1 MKTQKTHLK
10 SFLVVPSVK
19 LPRFSTKLTEIFQDN
34 NKIQMPDAVIIDL
47 EDSVPPDQKETG
59 RHLAHDFFH
68 SPTFESINNACTWF
82 IKVNDTL
89 TDYITDDI
97 NLVKTFAHKGI
108 GLALPKVGQI
118 DEVQTVVSK
127 SGIEPHLCLPTIET
141 LKGFEQRDILLT
153 NWSQL
158 GVKQFVFGAGD
169 MSYELDIER
178 NYSLSVLNFIF
189 VSLLISAKIH
199 KVNFIDSPSR
209 FIPSKDKAC
218 HAEVERECLDV
229 FKNGGCGKIAIH
241 PSQIAIINQIFHGT
255 DYQHAAS
262 LVNLFESNTESRAHV
277 DVLTGQYVGSPSYKQ
292 AKRTVATKQE
302 DQNIEHG

>member
-1 MKTQKTHLK
+1 MKAQKTHLK

-19 LPRFSTKLTEIFQDN
+19 LPRFSIKLTEIFQDN
-34 NKIQMPDAVIIDL
+34 NKIQKPDAVIIDL

-59 RHLAHDFFH
+59 RHLAYDFFH
-68 SPTFESINNACTWF
+68 SSAFESINTACTWF

-89 TDYITDDI
+89 TDYIADDI
-97 NLVKTFAHKGI
+97 KLVQTVVHKGI
-108 GLALPKVGQI
+108 GLALPKVGQA
-118 DEVQTVVSK
+118 DEVQTVLLK
-127 SGIEPHLCLPTIET
+127 SGVEPHLCLPTIET

-209 FIPSKDKAC
+209 FIPAKDKAC
-218 HAEVERECLDV
+218 HTEVERECLDI
-229 FKNGGCGKIAIH
+229 FRNGGSGKIAIH
-241 PSQIAIINQIFHGT
+241 PSQIAIINQIFRGI
-255 DYQHAAS
+255 DYQHAES
-262 LVNLFESNTESRAHV
+262 LVNTFESNTESRAHV
-277 DVLTGQYVGSPSYKQ
+277 DILTGQYVGSPSYKH
-292 AKRTVATKQE
+292 AKRIVAAKPE
-302 DQNIEHG
+302 DRNTED

>member
-1 MKTQKTHLK
+1 MKEQKINLK

-19 LPRFSTKLTEIFQDN
+19 LPRFSAKLTEIFSGSD
-34 NKIQMPDAVIIDL
+34 KIQMPDAVIVDL
-47 EDSVPPDQKETG
+47 EDSIPPNQKEVG
-59 RHLAHDFFH
+59 RQLAHDFFH
-68 SPTFESINNACTWF
+68 SSAFESNACTWF

-89 TDYITDDI
+89 TDYIADDI
-97 NLVKTFAHKGI
+97 NLMKTVAHKGI

-118 DEVQTVVSK
+118 DEVQTVLSK
-127 SGIEPHLCLPTIET
+127 SGVEPHLCLPTIET
-141 LKGFEQRDILLT
+141 LKGFEQRDILLA

-199 KVNFIDSPSR
+199 KINFIDSPSR
-209 FIPSKDKAC
+209 FIPTKDSTC

-229 FKNGGCGKIAIH
+229 FRNGGSGKIAIH
-241 PSQIAIINQIFHGT
+241 PSQVAIINNVFRDA
-255 DYQHAAS
+255 DYQHAES
-262 LVNLFESNTESRAHV
+262 LVNMFESNTESRAHV
-277 DVLTGQYVGSPSYKQ
+277 DASTGQYVGSPSYKR
-292 AKRTVATKQE
+292 AKQIISAQKKE
-302 DQNIEHG
+302 PSAE